1 MDIFVKRYYPL
12 IFLEGKKKKKQVL
25 GEERKAVAHTRTRDD
40 VT

>member
-12 IFLEGKKKKKQVL
+12 IFLEGKKKKQVL

>member
-12 IFLEGKKKKKQVL
+12 IFFRRKKKKKVL